1 MNEITFLIIGL
12 ILGLLICFVF
22 FFISKKKQNPMEE
35 SNFNELDIYNS
46 GSDKCHIFTK
56 DETVTTAKESTEDI
70 SKISKYEEL
79 PIELHNYVSF
89 IEEFVGVPIKLISVG
104 PDRSETIYRI

>member
-1 MNEITFLIIGL
+1 MI
-12 ILGLLICFVF
+12 
-22 FFISKKKQNPMEE
+22 
-35 SNFNELDIYNS
+35 LDISTKN
-46 GSDKCHIFTK
+46 GLECLVPENDFEDKTPKFCF
-56 DETVTTAKESTEDI
+56 TEDI